1 MELEINEKK
10 AKFMIVSQKLYNENE
25 YVKIGTY
32 NFEKVIYY
40 TYLFTVLTN
49 KNELRPELEKKI
61 TNANRAYYTL
71 LPRQKNQSVPE

>member
-49 KNELRPELEKKI
+49 KNELRPELEKK
-61 TNANRAYYTL
+61 NY
-71 LPRQKNQSVPE
+71 KCK